1 MLLQTASQKALPRQS
16 SGRGDEKAGDYD
28 FPPPSRAARTCPK
41 ACAQQLV
48 AAQGCPELPQADLK
62 ALPSPSHREATTTD
76 QAQAH
81 QQLLKTPLTPTVP
94 QLQEK
99 GSPSP
104 AGCSGGS
111 SNSVVA
117 RVPAVVGKACV
128 YSMADRASESVRS
141 KGPGGGGLTKFA
153 RKRFAEANTTQ
164 PASKHWRLGYALT
177 VWLAS

>member
-1 MLLQTASQKALPRQS
+1 MGCAHHTLTAQVRQSICSSCTLQLLQSLHKSMQVFSILMV
-16 SGRGDEKAGDYD
+16 
-28 FPPPSRAARTCPK
+28 
-41 ACAQQLV
+41 V